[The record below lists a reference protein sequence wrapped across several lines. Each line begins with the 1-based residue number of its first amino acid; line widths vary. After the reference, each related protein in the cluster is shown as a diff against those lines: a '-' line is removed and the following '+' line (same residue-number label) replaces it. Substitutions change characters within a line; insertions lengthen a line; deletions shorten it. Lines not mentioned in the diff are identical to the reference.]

1 MLPFAESVA
10 TSEPQIPLRT
20 GRTRTHSAVGRRGSG
35 ISVILRNAP
44 GAVSI
49 LGNRPPR
56 SLTQTYRATLF
67 LYCNASIYHPANRS
81 A

>member
-1 MLPFAESVA
+1 MLPFPDSAA
-10 TSEPQIPLRT
+10 TSEPQMPLRI

-35 ISVILRNAP
+35 IWVILRNAP

-56 SLTQTYRATLF
+56 SLAQTYRATLF
-67 LYCNASIYHPANRS
+67 LYCNASIYRPSNRM